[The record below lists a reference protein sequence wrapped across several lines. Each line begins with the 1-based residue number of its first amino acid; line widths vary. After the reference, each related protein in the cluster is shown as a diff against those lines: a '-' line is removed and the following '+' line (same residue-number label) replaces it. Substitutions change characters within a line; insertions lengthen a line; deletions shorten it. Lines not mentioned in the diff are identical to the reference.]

1 MFPLG
6 CPSEL
11 RTFRSI
17 EDGSRIAPG
26 TAIMIPTPVFP
37 KIDTSKEIKSD
48 SAVTPSAIATSAS
61 SAASATSAGGVV
73 GGAGLDLSLLSVAEL
88 SQLIAAKGAE
98 IRDLKASKVVLM

>member
-37 KIDTSKEIKSD
+37 KIDTSKDVKSD
-48 SAVTPSAIATSAS
+48 SAVTPSVIASSAT
-61 SAASATSAGGVV
+61 SAASAGGGVGAGG
-73 GGAGLDLSLLSVAEL
+73 GLDMSLLSVAEL